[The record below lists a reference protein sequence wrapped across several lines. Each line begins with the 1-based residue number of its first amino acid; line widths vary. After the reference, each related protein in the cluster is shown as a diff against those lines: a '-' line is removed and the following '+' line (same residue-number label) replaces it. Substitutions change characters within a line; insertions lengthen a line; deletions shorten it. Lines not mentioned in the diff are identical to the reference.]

1 VANTVKVYFLQY
13 QSVEVFRGRKR
24 TLLHTGLLRPRFC
37 LVTLPV
43 PVDSSFPTTPSASGW
58 HVSTKGIRSESGM
71 HPLTHDLLAQLFAGR
86 LGKLF
91 DYALGGKEDMLMSMW
106 SRIVMVVLLIAVKTR
121 TNPKTQVLTE
131 RGMDK

>member
-1 VANTVKVYFLQY
+1 
-13 QSVEVFRGRKR
+13 
-24 TLLHTGLLRPRFC
+24 
-37 LVTLPV
+37 
-43 PVDSSFPTTPSASGW
+43 
-58 HVSTKGIRSESGM
+58 M